1 MLKTKKSVPN
11 RNITAVQRYFWQNY
25 LAHSIEGGLYM
36 GGLSFLAA
44 ETVMPAM
51 VKDLGG
57 PSWLISLMPMMM
69 MFGIGWPSL
78 LTAHWVERLPRVK
91 PFILATGFLQRL
103 PYLIAAL
110 SLFLFI
116 DRHPVIVLMLVA
128 LAPLLSGLL
137 TGLNFAAWMDLIA
150 RIIPEERRASA
161 WAIRWIITAV
171 IGIFAG
177 SIIKSVLARSP
188 GPPGYSILHLIA
200 FGFCML
206 SYILQAMFHEIP
218 SPYQADLGRGLAEN
232 LRSLPGLLR
241 ADRRFLNFISMRML
255 TMGIYIMTPFLAIHA
270 LTILGKDE
278 DYLGF
283 FVIAKMVGSILGN
296 LIAGYLGDHLGSR
309 IPLVLARV
317 ILVAV
322 SMVAAVNRFEWG
334 FLAIF
339 FFFGFAFYMNQVG
352 TNTLSL
358 EICPT
363 DRIPTYISLLTT
375 LTSPSM
381 LGAAVISTV
390 VRELTGQFMPAAF
403 ISAITVMLSLLFL
416 SRIEEPRKKTGV
428 TNGGNLV
435 PSNDC

>member
-1 MLKTKKSVPN
+1 
-11 RNITAVQRYFWQNY
+11 
-25 LAHSIEGGLYM
+25 M

-57 PSWLISLMPMMM
+57 PNWLISLMPMML

-78 LTAHWVERLPRVK
+78 LTAHWVEHLPRVK
-91 PFILATGFLQRL
+91 PFILATGLLQRL
-103 PYLIAAL
+103 PYLIAVL
-110 SLFLFI
+110 SLFFLF
-116 DRHPVIVLMLVA
+116 DKHPVLVLILVA
-128 LAPLLSGLL
+128 LTPLLSGVL

-150 RIIPEERRASA
+150 RIIPEKRRASA
-161 WAIRWIITAV
+161 WAIRWIITAI

-177 SIIKSVLARSP
+177 GIIQSVLARSP
-188 GPPGYSILHLIA
+188 GPPGYGILHLIA

-218 SPYQADLGRGLAEN
+218 STYQTDLPGRGLVEN

-278 DYLGF
+278 YYLGF
-283 FVIAKMVGSILGN
+283 FVTAQMVGGILGN

-309 IPLVLARV
+309 IPLVLARL

-322 SMVAAVNRFEWG
+322 SIGVAVNRFEWG
-334 FLAIF
+334 FLVIF
-339 FFFGFAFYMNQVG
+339 FLFGFAFYMDRVG
-352 TNTLSL
+352 TSTLSI
-358 EICPT
+358 EICPA

-375 LTSPSM
+375 LMSPSM
-381 LGAAVISTV
+381 LVAAVISTL
-390 VRELTGQFMPAAF
+390 VRELTGQLMPAALL
-403 ISAITVMLSLLFL
+403 SATTVMLSLIFL

-428 TNGGNLV
+428 DNGGNLV
-435 PSNDC
+435 PGNDC